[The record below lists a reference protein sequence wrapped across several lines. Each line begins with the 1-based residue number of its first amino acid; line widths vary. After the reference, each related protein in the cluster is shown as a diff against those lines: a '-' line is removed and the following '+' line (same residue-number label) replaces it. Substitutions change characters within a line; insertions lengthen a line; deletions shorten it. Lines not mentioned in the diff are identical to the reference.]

1 MPIPRS
7 RWLPLGSSSG
17 LNQPSRRVRRNGVH
31 SMYPWHPWSGR
42 FVHVH
47 EALSKGTHIFR
58 CSLSGSSSGR
68 HLEVPAW
75 MFDRSLSGYWRSL
88 PVPHVDLAALHVLA
102 KLLDDADTS
111 SQSGGMSAALI
122 SHEASRRDVHA
133 KSTHDISVRSILEPA
148 PKGDSRNAAM
158 AGVAGGDPSSADG
171 AHRTAIHRS
180 RKLPARLPAKGGRS

>member
-1 MPIPRS
+1 MSAAARCCTT
-7 RWLPLGSSSG
+7 
-17 LNQPSRRVRRNGVH
+17 RRQNTHGTEVRELL
-31 SMYPWHPWSGR
+31 YPWHPWFGQH
-42 FVHVH
+42 VHVH
-47 EALSKGTHIFR
+47 AALAKRVDIFR
-58 CSLSGSSSGR
+58 CSLSGVPSDR
-68 HLEVPAW
+68 LLEVPAW
-75 MFDRSLSGYWRSL
+75 MFDRAVSGNWRSL

-148 PKGDSRNAAM
+148 PKGASRNASM
-158 AGVAGGDPSSADG
+158 AGVTGGDPSSADG

-180 RKLPARLPAKGGRS
+180 RKLPTRLPAKGGRS